1 MDENLKF
8 EWNWKNDEILLV
20 DYNDNQLHRWISS
33 KW

>member
-20 DYNDNQLHRWISS
+20 DYNDNQLHGLISS
-33 KW
+33 N